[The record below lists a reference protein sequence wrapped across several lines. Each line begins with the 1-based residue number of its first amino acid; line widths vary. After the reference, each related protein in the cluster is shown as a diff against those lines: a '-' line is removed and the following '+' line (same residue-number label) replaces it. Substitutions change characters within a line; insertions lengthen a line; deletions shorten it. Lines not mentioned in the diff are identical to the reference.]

1 MRIPPN
7 CVATPQRGE
16 SYGYGAFETATCA
29 VDQHW
34 CTRYHETALARNRTV
49 SGYYRELERLPSA
62 IEFARNVEVA
72 PLSDLIDSSLGKP
85 LMAVGSGGSFTAAT
99 LAAILHET
107 ATHQIAKA
115 NTPYQALA
123 IPSLIDA
130 NIILFSARGSN
141 SDALIAL
148 KGLARR
154 TMGNLFVLTAAP
166 QSRLAHV
173 ANSRTGAHLFSFELP
188 FAPDGFLATNSLIAT
203 SVLISRAYR
212 YSSSLDDVH
221 SEQLGMAP
229 TWYSKPETTQSLR
242 ELLTRQTLIV
252 LAGSWAWP
260 AAVDLESKFS
270 EAGLAHVQLVD
281 YRNFAHGR
289 HFWLAKRGESTGV
302 IALTG
307 PETQTMA
314 ARTLSALPEQI
325 NCFTLSTA
333 LSNSSGAID
342 LMCQGMF
349 LVGLAAEQL
358 GTRLTRPGVPA
369 FGRRLYNSGYQY
381 FEPEAAVEAW
391 VAKKTMAMGLTSTDI
406 VKTIRQS
413 LFAFLTE
420 LANAR
425 FEALVT
431 DYDGTLFERSH
442 QEPLPPAAIQ
452 RELIRLLSEG
462 LILGVATGRGNSV
475 TRALRTFVPE
485 CFWDQVVIGLYG
497 GAVITT
503 LNEAQKVSLNQD
515 EDLVKAKACLQKTLP
530 SLNLHFDLNP
540 QLLSIRPR
548 EPVDL
553 STLRSL
559 VSGALDSTLDERR
572 VVESAHSI
580 DVLGQSASKL
590 HVVDAVLARTRSND
604 PACVLR
610 VGDQGAWN
618 GNDYHLLASGTSLSV
633 GRVSG
638 DLRTCWNLST
648 PSFRSTLATAE
659 YLRALRKHRHA
670 FQFVLKWPPGAPS
683 HALEVRA

>member
-1 MRIPPN
+1 M
-7 CVATPQRGE
+7 V
-16 SYGYGAFETATCA
+16 
-29 VDQHW
+29 
-34 CTRYHETALARNRTV
+34 RNRAV

-62 IEFARNVEVA
+62 IEFVRNVEVT
-72 PLSDLIDSSLGKP
+72 PLSDLIGSSLGKP

-99 LAAILHET
+99 LAATLHET

-123 IPSLIDA
+123 IPSLLNA
-130 NIILFSARGSN
+130 SIILFSARGSN

-154 TMGNLFVLTAAP
+154 TTGNLFVLTAAP
-166 QSRLAHV
+166 QSRLAHL
-173 ANSRTGAHLFSFELP
+173 ANSHTGAHVFSFELP
-188 FAPDGFLATNSLIAT
+188 FAQDGFLATNSLIAT
-203 SVLISRAYR
+203 SVLISRAYKH
-212 YSSSLDDVH
+212 SSSFDDVN
-221 SEQLGMAP
+221 SEQLGVAP

-307 PETQTMA
+307 PDTETIA
-314 ARTLSALPEQI
+314 ARTLSTLPEQI

-333 LSNSSGAID
+333 LSNSTGAID

-369 FGRRLYNSGYQY
+369 FGRRLYNSGYRY
-381 FEPEAAVEAW
+381 FEPDPPVEAW
-391 VAKKTMAMGLTSTDI
+391 VAKKTMAIGLTSAAV
-406 VKTIRQS
+406 VKTTRQA
-413 LFAFLTE
+413 LFAFLTK

-452 RELIRLLSEG
+452 KQLIRLLSEG

-485 CFWDQVVIGLYG
+485 CFWEQVVIGIYG
-497 GAVITT
+497 GAVVAT
-503 LNEAQKVSLNQD
+503 LNEVQEVSLNQD
-515 EDLVKAKACLQKTLP
+515 EDLVKAKACLQETL
-530 SLNLHFDLNP
+530 SILSLHFDLNP

-548 EPVDL
+548 DPVDL
-553 STLRSL
+553 STLRTL
-559 VSGALDSTLDERR
+559 VLGALDSTLDGRR

-580 DVLGQSASKL
+580 DVLGEAASKL

-604 PACVLR
+604 SASILR

-633 GRVSG
+633 DRVSG

-648 PSFRSTLATAE
+648 PSFRSTLATTE
-659 YLRALRKHRHA
+659 YLRALRKRGDV
-670 FQFVLKWPPGAPS
+670 FQFVVKWPAGAS
-683 HALEVRA
+683 LSGLEVRT